1 MNCNDARPLLD
12 LLSDEM
18 LDKKDSALV
27 LDHIKECDS
36 CQSSWHD
43 LEQVRARIKT
53 AREQTQAS
61 PELFEK
67 ISAALGQEDRLKRQ
81 NHATYTTAPFK
92 LASAAIVLLIGLF
105 CLSQQPQFKSQRL
118 STATQSTARDL
129 IALYTREPNAVD
141 YVSDRTA
148 LKEKLGYDP
157 KYVHLPSWKMDKAS
171 VLRSR
176 NQIARFDFI
185 RNANATVPE
194 HLSCYQAPQGTI
206 TAVGQTKSL
215 GDKQVIFGN
224 QANYQFALWS
234 QNGRDYL
241 FVTTLPTPR
250 LKKSYEAPEAA
261 TLVR

>member
-18 LDKKDSALV
+18 LDKKDAALV
-27 LDHIKECDS
+27 LAHVKECDS
-36 CQSSWHD
+36 CQSSWDD
-43 LEQVRARIKT
+43 LEQVRSRINT

-67 ISAALGQEDRLKRQ
+67 ISASLGQEDRLKRLS
-81 NHATYTTAPFK
+81 HATYTTAPFK

-105 CLSQQPQFKSQRL
+105 CLSQQPQFKSQSL

-171 VLRSR
+171 VLRAK

-185 RNANATVPE
+185 RNANGTTGTE
-194 HLSCYQAPQGTI
+194 HLSCYQATQGTI

-241 FVTTLPTPR
+241 FVTKLPTPLLEEIIR
-250 LKKSYEAPEAA
+250 GA
-261 TLVR
+261 

>member
-18 LDKKDSALV
+18 LDKKDAALV
-27 LDHIKECDS
+27 LAHVKECDS
-36 CQSSWHD
+36 CQSSWDD
-43 LEQVRARIKT
+43 LEQVRSRINT

-67 ISAALGQEDRLKRQ
+67 ISASLGQEDRLKRLS
-81 NHATYTTAPFK
+81 HATYTTAPFK

-105 CLSQQPQFKSQRL
+105 CLSQQPQFKSQSL

-171 VLRSR
+171 VLRAK

-185 RNANATVPE
+185 RNANGTTGTE
-194 HLSCYQAPQGTI
+194 HLAAIRLLGNDYSGRSNKIAWR
-206 TAVGQTKSL
+206 QTSH
-215 GDKQVIFGN
+215 FGN

-241 FVTTLPTPR
+241 FVTKLPTPLLEEIIR
-250 LKKSYEAPEAA
+250 GA
-261 TLVR
+261 